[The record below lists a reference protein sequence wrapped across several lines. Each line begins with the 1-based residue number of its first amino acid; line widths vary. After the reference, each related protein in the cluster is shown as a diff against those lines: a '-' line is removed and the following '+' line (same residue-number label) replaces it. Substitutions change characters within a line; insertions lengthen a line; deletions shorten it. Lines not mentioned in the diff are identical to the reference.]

1 MSRKKNIVII
11 ALLAL
16 ILSMSACAKPV
27 SNVDVPEAVSEVPE
41 VVSIDPQYIN
51 TVLDTLISEDFTGRL
66 PGTEGNKKVE
76 EFLQSEMETI
86 GLSAPEFASSYLHGF
101 DLLVP
106 LKQKVTEFELV
117 DVDGAV
123 VHKFDFGDD
132 FTEYIARDFAMGIG
146 EFQGAYTIVDDPF
159 VVGKVD
165 EMTEDDIWVFS
176 RNATASSSY
185 DVFFKSVLNSD
196 RKPKVIIYES
206 DQLNNDHFILS
217 PYTGLMQHNDNEN
230 GVLIYRVSPG
240 AFQMIKDADQKFLKV
255 STAADV
261 KTVEVSNVVGM
272 IDGKADH
279 GYVIS
284 AHFDHLGDNL
294 DGTVN
299 YGALDNASGVSAMM
313 ALAEAM
319 VRDGEQELDY
329 YFIAFNGEEEGLHG
343 STAFVRENFLDVEK
357 FQIINMDMLGSNT
370 PIEFEISAT
379 HPQSTELSQWIFE
392 NAKEYGINAI
402 TSNIGASDHFP
413 FEQAGFAAVTLIEFD
428 KRFYHTPYDTKD
440 ASIDLEHLADLTQF
454 VFELLQ

>member
-1 MSRKKNIVII
+1 MSPRKTIVII
-11 ALLAL
+11 TLLAMV
-16 ILSMSACAKPV
+16 LSMSACEKPV
-27 SNVDVPEAVSEVPE
+27 SNVEIPE
-41 VVSIDPQYIN
+41 VVSINPEYIN
-51 TVLDTLISEDFTGRL
+51 TILDTLVSEEFTGRL
-66 PGTEGNKKVE
+66 PGTEGNKKAE
-76 EFLQSEMETI
+76 EFLQREMEAI
-86 GLSAPEFASSYLHGF
+86 GLSTPEFTSSYLHGF
-101 DLLVP
+101 NLLVP
-106 LKQKVTEFELV
+106 LKQKVTEFELL
-117 DVDGAV
+117 DVNGAV
-123 VHKFDFGDD
+123 VQKFDFGDD

-159 VVGKVD
+159 EVGKVD
-165 EMTEDDIWVFS
+165 EITNDDIWIFS
-176 RNATASSSY
+176 RKATASSSY
-185 DVFFKSVLNSD
+185 DAFFKTILNSD
-196 RKPKVIIYES
+196 RTPKVIIYES
-206 DQLNNDHFILS
+206 DQLNNDHFVLS

-230 GVLIYRVSPG
+230 GILIYRVSPD
-240 AFQMIKDADQKFLKV
+240 AFQSIKDADEKFLRV
-255 STAADV
+255 STAVDV
-261 KTVEVSNVVGM
+261 KSVEVSNVVGM
-272 IDGKADH
+272 IDGKSDH

-319 VRDGEQELDY
+319 VREGEQELDY

-343 STAFVRENFLDVEK
+343 SSAFVREGFLDADK
-357 FQIINMDMLGSNT
+357 FKIINMDMVGSST

-428 KRFYHTPYDTKD
+428 KRFYHTPFDTKD
-440 ASIDLEHLADLTQF
+440 ASIDLEHLADLTKF